1 MNIYICSLISK
12 KNIKFLNVHLKSL
25 NSLKIPSNYKFKM
38 IFIINP
44 KIYIAKILIKKLLNN
59 IDYSILISVKDNI
72 PDSRNVF
79 LKFIQNKEIQ
89 YAGFL
94 DDDCSVDKDWLL
106 NMVKFVNQNDCDI
119 VGGPQKH
126 KIKNDS
132 FRDYYYCLEPSRT
145 HGKTVKWIATN
156 NCFFSKKI
164 FSKSKVFFDYK
175 FARVGGSDQ
184 LFFSELNKKEFLIKW
199 NKKSFITE
207 NFSHEREKK
216 RWFFYR
222 NLRYGY
228 SGNMIDRKIYGKIS
242 IIIILSKIIYL
253 VSISFLLIITLSR
266 KNYIKAFF
274 LLFRALGRFIGLLN
288 FTPKKYI

>member
-1 MNIYICSLISK
+1 MNICICSLVSK
-12 KNIKFLNVHLKSL
+12 KNIKFLKAHLKSL
-25 NSLKIPSNYKFKM
+25 NDLKIPSNYKFKM
-38 IFIINP
+38 ILIINP
-44 KIYIAKILIKKLLNN
+44 KIYIAKNLIKRLLNN
-59 IDYSILISVKDNI
+59 IDYTILISVKDNI

-126 KIKNDS
+126 KIKDDS
-132 FRDYYYCLEPSRT
+132 FRDYYHCLEPSRT
-145 HGKTVKWIATN
+145 HGKAVKWIATN
-156 NCFFSKKI
+156 NCFFSKKV
-164 FSKSKVFFDYK
+164 FSKSKVLFDSK
-175 FARVGGSDQ
+175 FAKVGGSDQ
-184 LFFSELNKKEFLIKW
+184 LFFSELNKKEFIIKW

-228 SGNMIDRKIYGKIS
+228 SGNMIDKKIYGKIS

-253 VSISFLLIITLSR
+253 VSISLLLIITLSR

-274 LLFRALGRFIGLLN
+274 LILRALGRFIGLFN
-288 FTPKKYI
+288 YKPKKYI

>member
-12 KNIKFLNVHLKSL
+12 KNIKFLNAHLKSL
-25 NSLKIPSNYKFKM
+25 NNLKIPSNCKFKM
-38 IFIINP
+38 VFILNP
-44 KIYIAKILIKKLLNN
+44 KIYIAKNLIKKLLNN

-72 PDSRNVF
+72 PDSRNEF
-79 LKFIQNKEIQ
+79 LKFIKNKEIQ

-126 KIKNDS
+126 KINDDS
-132 FRDYYYCLEPSRT
+132 FTDYYYCLEPSRA

-156 NCFFSKKI
+156 NCFFSKKVL
-164 FSKSKVFFDYK
+164 SKSKVFFDHK
-175 FARVGGSDQ
+175 FAKVGGSDQ
-184 LFFSELNKKEFLIKW
+184 LFFSELNKKKFIIKW

-207 NFSHEREKK
+207 NFSQEREKK

-228 SGNMIDRKIYGKIS
+228 SGNMIDKKIYGKIS
-242 IIIILSKIIYL
+242 ILIILSKIIYL
-253 VSISFLLIITLSR
+253 VSIAFLLIITLSR

-288 FTPKKYI
+288 FKPKKYI

>member
-12 KNIKFLNVHLKSL
+12 KNIKFLNAHLKSL
-25 NSLKIPSNYKFKM
+25 NNLKIPSNYKFKM
-38 IFIINP
+38 VFVINP

-72 PDSRNVF
+72 PDSRNIF
-79 LKFIQNKEIQ
+79 LKFIQNKEIR

-126 KIKNDS
+126 KIKDDS
-132 FRDYYYCLEPSRT
+132 FRDYYHCLEPSRT
-145 HGKTVKWIATN
+145 HGKAVKWIATN
-156 NCFFSKKI
+156 NCFFSKKV
-164 FSKSKVFFDYK
+164 FSKSKVLFDSK
-175 FARVGGSDQ
+175 FAKVGGSDQ
-184 LFFSELNKKEFLIKW
+184 LFFSELNKKEFIIKW

-207 NFSHEREKK
+207 NFSQEREKK
-216 RWFFYR
+216 RWFFNR

-228 SGNMIDRKIYGKIS
+228 SGNMIDKKIYGKIS

-274 LLFRALGRFIGLLN
+274 FLFRALGRFIGLFN
-288 FTPKKYI
+288 FKPKKYI